1 MFLCDFVTEFIDD
14 CVYLRDNS
22 SYLNDK
28 QQNYANK
35 LCLNVLSAHYKHT
48 DLNFSVR
55 NCDNIAN
62 VAKTILIV
70 SRCLI

>member
-1 MFLCDFVTEFIDD
+1 MILF
-14 CVYLRDNS
+14 YLREIS
-22 SYLNDK
+22 SYIIDK
-28 QQNYANK
+28 QQNHANK
-35 LCLNVLSAHYKHT
+35 VCLNVLSAHYKNT